1 MKMLSVA
8 VVGTGRF
15 ADTHIQTWQ
24 KIEGVRIV
32 SVIGRDPQKASLL
45 AKKYGI
51 KKSYS
56 DSSVFKEETPE
67 IDIVDVVT
75 VPSTHIDI
83 ALEFID
89 RSKGILI
96 EKPLDVDMRKA
107 RKFVNEVK
115 NKEVVIGVVSQL
127 KYSENFRSIKG
138 LLDDGDL
145 GSIMNFVIQCSSLRE
160 EEYYS
165 LDGGWRDTIAISG
178 GGILM
183 AQAIH
188 RLNFLMSIKG
198 YNVESV
204 FAVQGPSR
212 YAKNVEES
220 VTAVFRMKDGTTG
233 QLHVT
238 SQCALETDYVL
249 FEGTEGIVVTDFKD
263 YEFIQK
269 STKESFFSK
278 FRKKF
283 FKKEIRGNET
293 VDDFLLNQMND
304 FANIVRNKPEGEQNL
319 IDALNDMIIIN
330 ALYKSLSEKCPV
342 RVDELLM
349 NERSLDHS
357 G

>member
-1 MKMLSVA
+1 MLSVA

-15 ADTHIQTWQ
+15 ADTHIQTWL
-24 KIEGVRIV
+24 KIEGVRIA
-32 SVIGRDPQKASLL
+32 SVIGRDSQKASLL

-56 DSSVFKEETPE
+56 DLSAFKEETPE

-75 VPSTHIDI
+75 VPSAHIDI

-96 EKPLDVDMRKA
+96 EKPLDVDIKKA
-107 RKFVNEVK
+107 RKFVNEVR
-115 NKEVVIGVVSQL
+115 NNDVVIGVVSQL
-127 KYSENFRSIKG
+127 KYSENYRSIKR

-145 GSIMNFVIQCSSLRE
+145 GSIINFVIQCSGLRK

-188 RLNFLMSIKG
+188 RLNFIMSIKG
-198 YNVESV
+198 YNVDSV
-204 FAVQGPSR
+204 FAVQGLSR
-212 YAKNVEES
+212 FAKNVEES
-220 VTAVFRMKDGTTG
+220 VTAAFKMKDGTTG
-233 QLHVT
+233 LLHVT
-238 SQCALETDYVL
+238 SLCALETDYII

-263 YEFIQK
+263 YEIIKK
-269 STKESFFSK
+269 STKESFFNK
-278 FRKKF
+278 FRDNFYKKN
-283 FKKEIRGNET
+283 IRGKET
-293 VDDFLLNQMND
+293 VDDFLLNQIND
-304 FANIVRNKPEGEQNL
+304 FATIVRNEREGKQNL

-330 ALYKSLSEKCPV
+330 ALYKSIAEKCPV

>member
-1 MKMLSVA
+1 MKMVSVA

-15 ADTHIQTWQ
+15 ADIHIQTWL
-24 KIEGVRIV
+24 KIEGVRIT
-32 SVIGRDPQKASLL
+32 SVIGRDPQKASRL

-51 KKSYS
+51 KESYS
-56 DSSVFKEETPE
+56 DLSVFKEETPE

-89 RSKGILI
+89 RSKGIFI
-96 EKPLDVDMRKA
+96 EKPLDVDIKKA
-107 RKFVNEVK
+107 RKFVNEVR
-115 NKEVVIGVVSQL
+115 NKDVVIGVVSQL
-127 KYSENFRSIKG
+127 KYSENYRSIKR

-145 GSIMNFVIQCSSLRE
+145 GSIINFVIQCSGLRK

-188 RLNFLMSIKG
+188 RLNFIMSLTG

-220 VTAVFRMKDGTTG
+220 VTAIFRMKDGTTG
-233 QLHVT
+233 LLHVT
-238 SQCALETDYVL
+238 SLCALETDYIL
-249 FEGTEGIVVTDFKD
+249 FEGTEGTVVTDFND
-263 YEFIQK
+263 YDIIK
-269 STKESFFSK
+269 KTTKESFFSK
-278 FRKKF
+278 FRDKFHKKDVRG
-283 FKKEIRGNET
+283 KEAA
-293 VDDFLLNQMND
+293 DDLLLNQMND
-304 FANIVRNKPEGEQNL
+304 FVDIVRNKREGKQNL

-330 ALYKSLSEKCPV
+330 ALYKSISEKCPV
-342 RVDELLM
+342 RADELLM
-349 NERSLDHS
+349 NERLLDQS